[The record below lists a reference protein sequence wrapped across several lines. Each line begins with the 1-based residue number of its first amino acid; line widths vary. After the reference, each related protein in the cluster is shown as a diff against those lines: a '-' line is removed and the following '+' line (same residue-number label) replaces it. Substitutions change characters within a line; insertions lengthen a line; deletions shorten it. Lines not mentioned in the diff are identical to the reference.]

1 MKRPSGSRRVRKS
14 CPLTAPK
21 PSAKNAVDSRVAKVG
36 LPSGGPVPPS
46 TSLLAAKKVARR
58 SRSVNTSKTMVP
70 QEAPRHVCSQGER
83 PPEARVGKR
92 RVRKAA
98 TPSAQRELY
107 MEEKGSPEKLR
118 SNLSSHWKTLVR
130 IGACTIRIRKIWRND
145 PQAAQTAAATWLR
158 GGHCHARPS
167 GPSPVACRMS
177 CFGACFCSW
186 PLNCHGNTCRK

>member
-1 MKRPSGSRRVRKS
+1 
-14 CPLTAPK
+14 
-21 PSAKNAVDSRVAKVG
+21 
-36 LPSGGPVPPS
+36 
-46 TSLLAAKKVARR
+46 
-58 SRSVNTSKTMVP
+58 MVP

-130 IGACTIRIRKIWRND
+130 IGACTIRIRKIWWND

-167 GPSPVACRMS
+167 GPGLQHRSGLGWPGSKPLGLHMQQGGTPLLC
-177 CFGACFCSW
+177 CSIARS
-186 PLNCHGNTCRK
+186 LA